1 MFTLIT
7 PRGTIKAKLILF
19 ILIVVSLKKMRK
31 DKRMINDKFNNI
43 NRTHCNRKK
52 EKYLEHVIKLKG
64 FPLNYSTVL
73 IDATRPPSNNQILI
87 GITMLG

>member
-1 MFTLIT
+1 
-7 PRGTIKAKLILF
+7 
-19 ILIVVSLKKMRK
+19 
-31 DKRMINDKFNNI
+31 MINDKFNNI

-52 EKYLEHVIKLKG
+52 EKYWEHVIKFKG